1 MKTETTLRMARN
13 SLLCFFMALAA
24 GFLVACG
31 GGGGG
36 DVATPLPGGVS
47 TFPAYLVDAPVEGA
61 EYSGPTRPV
70 KDVTGKNGEFEASE
84 GVFEFSVG
92 ATTLGSVRLSSSSA
106 VTPADFI
113 GVDEARAIEIARI
126 LQALDQDGVPEN
138 GISISQSAREGLTVD
153 LFTRLTAAA
162 AIPVNL
168 DGVNLTIPPADDA
181 EAHFVATRRCLFSG
195 GYAGSYRAT
204 SVSYS
209 GPPDEGQLYYV
220 LEPFANRAR
229 GVEFSNVY
237 LDENDSDLES
247 FAITVGAIGSTIT
260 FSPGNEWSFVT
271 PRLVTG
277 IYAESNVF
285 ESESGT
291 YRLTLVAGNPG
302 SNRRIVGV
310 DVDGEEAIGLY
321 VLDYFDPD
329 NDGSGGFSGQYYDVE
344 TGRSS
349 IMLLTIAG
357 GGSWPDANTP
367 TTLTLSGTL
376 GGDATA
382 VTVRVIRVDG
392 NYGTFTGA
400 VDGNELSGTW
410 CDIGGASGVAVLPS
424 RAPAPSASAQSDTAI
439 EVTWNEVSGATSYKL
454 YRSESGD
461 GTYAR
466 VGGDISA
473 LRYLDGGLSAST
485 EYFYRLEACNS
496 GGCSE
501 RSPQVSATTQPPPVD
516 DGQCRV
522 GQRLVA
528 GESCEWG
535 GYTFSVE
542 SDGSGSYAFTNA
554 GAGIHIRDS
563 TFNGVRITF
572 VAVRSGNVWEIQDLG
587 TDSPAVAPATQP
599 PATQPPA
606 DGDECRVGQ
615 ILTAGESCEW
625 KGYTFSVRSSG
636 RGSYAFFTA
645 GDAITARDTTI
656 NGVVITFVAERNGN
670 VWEIQDL
677 GTDPAGS
684 GGGDDN
690 DGDGNGGDGN
700 DDGTPPDDMDDG
712 QCRMGQ
718 VLMAG
723 ESCEYKNSGLHFR
736 TRSDGFV
743 EFGTGIFLSAGR
755 IDNSGS
761 TINGVTVTTFVA
773 TRSGTTWT
781 ITELE

>member
-1 MKTETTLRMARN
+1 MKTETTLRTARN
-13 SLLCFFMALAA
+13 SLLCFFMALGA

-36 DVATPLPGGVS
+36 DVGGGGSVS

-70 KDVTGKNGEFEASE
+70 KDVTGKDGEFEASE

-113 GVDEARAIEIARI
+113 GVDEAKAIEIARI
-126 LQALDQDGVPEN
+126 MQALDFDGDPQN

-153 LFTRLTAAA
+153 LFARLTVTG
-162 AIPVNL
+162 AISVTL
-168 DGVNLTIPPADDA
+168 GGVNLTIPSADDA

-204 SVSYS
+204 SVSYL
-209 GPPDEGQLYYV
+209 GTPDEGELYYV

-237 LDENDSDLES
+237 LGENDSDLDS
-247 FAITVGAIGSTIT
+247 FAITVGAIGSIGSTIT
-260 FSPGNEWSFVT
+260 LSPGNEWSFVT
-271 PRLVTG
+271 PSLVTG
-277 IYAESNVF
+277 IYAESD
-285 ESESGT
+285 ESGT

-310 DVDGEEAIGLY
+310 DVSPDDEDEAIGLY

-329 NDGSGGFSGQYYDVE
+329 NDGNGRFSGQYYDVE

-349 IMLLTIAG
+349 ILLLTIAG
-357 GGSWPDANTP
+357 GGSWPDDTTS
-367 TTLTLSGTL
+367 TTLTLSGTR

-382 VTVRVIRVDG
+382 VTVGVIRVDG
-392 NYGTFTGA
+392 NHGTFTGA
-400 VDGNELSGTW
+400 ASGSELSGTW

-473 LRYLDGGLSAST
+473 LRYLDTGRSAST

-496 GGCSE
+496 GGCSG
-501 RSPQVSATTQPPPVD
+501 RSPQVSATTQSPPPVD

-522 GQRLVA
+522 GQRL
-528 GESCEWG
+528 GTEESCEWK
-535 GYTFSVE
+535 GYTFSVA
-542 SDGSGSYAFTNA
+542 SDGTGTYAFASA
-554 GAGIHIRDS
+554 GTGIHIRDS

-587 TDSPAVAPATQP
+587 ADSPAVAPTTQP

-606 DGDECRVGQ
+606 DGDCSVRQRLG
-615 ILTAGESCEW
+615 AGESCKW
-625 KGYTFSVRSSG
+625 MGYTFSVGSNG
-636 RGSYAFFTA
+636 RGSYAFFNA
-645 GDAITARDTTI
+645 
-656 NGVVITFVAERNGN
+656 
-670 VWEIQDL
+670 
-677 GTDPAGS
+677 
-684 GGGDDN
+684 
-690 DGDGNGGDGN
+690 
-700 DDGTPPDDMDDG
+700 
-712 QCRMGQ
+712 
-718 VLMAG
+718 
-723 ESCEYKNSGLHFR
+723 
-736 TRSDGFV
+736 
-743 EFGTGIFLSAGR
+743 GTGINIL
-755 IDNSGS
+755 GS
-761 TINGVTVTTFVA
+761 TINGVEITFVA
-773 TRSGTTWT
+773 TNDGSGVWE
-781 ITELE
+781 IEQLG

>member
-1 MKTETTLRMARN
+1 MKTGNTLRMARN
-13 SLLCFFMALAA
+13 SLLCFFMALGA

-36 DVATPLPGGVS
+36 GNNGGGVVS

-70 KDVTGKNGEFEASE
+70 KDVTGKDGEFEASE

-126 LQALDQDGVPEN
+126 MQALDFDGDPQN
-138 GISISQSAREGLTVD
+138 GISISQSAREGLTVN
-153 LFTRLTAAA
+153 LFTYLTATA
-162 AIPVNL
+162 AIPVNFG
-168 DGVNLTIPPADDA
+168 GVNLTIPPVADA

-204 SVSYS
+204 VATYN
-209 GPPDEGQLYYV
+209 PPDPLDEGQSYFV
-220 LEPFANRAR
+220 LEPFANRIR

-237 LDENDSDLES
+237 LDENDLELVS
-247 FAITVGAIGSTIT
+247 IAITVGAIGSTIT
-260 FSPGNEWSFVT
+260 FSPGNELSFVT

-277 IYAESNVF
+277 IWAESDQF

-329 NDGSGGFSGQYYDVE
+329 NDGDGSFSGQYYDVE

-349 IMLLTIAG
+349 ILLLTIAG
-357 GGSWPDANTP
+357 GGSWPDDTTP

-382 VTVRVIRVDG
+382 VTVGVIRVDG

-400 VDGNELSGTW
+400 VDGSELSGTW

-424 RAPAPSASAQSDTAI
+424 RAPAPSASARSESGI
-439 EVTWNEVSGATSYKL
+439 EVTWNAVSGATSYKL

-473 LRYLDGGLSAST
+473 LRYLDGGLSANT
-485 EYFYRLEACNS
+485 EYFYQLEACNS
-496 GGCSE
+496 GGCSG
-501 RSPQVSATTQPPPVD
+501 RSPQVSATTQSPPVD

-528 GESCEWG
+528 GESCEWE
-535 GYTFSVE
+535 GYTFSVG
-542 SDGSGSYAFTNA
+542 SDGRGSYAFASA
-554 GAGIHIRDS
+554 GTGIYIRGS

-587 TDSPAVAPATQP
+587 TDSPAVAPTTQP
-599 PATQPPA
+599 PTTQPPA
-606 DGDECRVGQ
+606 DGDCSVGQ
-615 ILTAGESCEW
+615 RLMAGESCEW
-625 KGYTFSVRSSG
+625 MGYTFRVRSNG
-636 RGSYAFFTA
+636 RGSYAFFNA
-645 GDAITARDTTI
+645 
-656 NGVVITFVAERNGN
+656 
-670 VWEIQDL
+670 
-677 GTDPAGS
+677 
-684 GGGDDN
+684 
-690 DGDGNGGDGN
+690 
-700 DDGTPPDDMDDG
+700 
-712 QCRMGQ
+712 
-718 VLMAG
+718 
-723 ESCEYKNSGLHFR
+723 
-736 TRSDGFV
+736 
-743 EFGTGIFLSAGR
+743 GTGINIL
-755 IDNSGS
+755 GS
-761 TINGVTVTTFVA
+761 TINGVEITFVA
-773 TRSGTTWT
+773 TNNGSGVWV
-781 ITELE
+781 IEQLG